1 MNSTAFPHLS
11 QPISIG
17 TLRLRNRLFVAP
29 MVHNLATESGGVT
42 ERLMDVYRKKGRG
55 GWALVMVEATHV
67 SREYSQFNRMLGIYS
82 DRQIAGLTELAE
94 AIQEGGARAGIQIM
108 HPGGLAPV
116 MWNQKQPVAP
126 SKMEMAG
133 VETKALSI
141 SEIEKIIDDF
151 AKAAL
156 RARMAGFDLVQLHG
170 AHGFLIHQFLSPF
183 CNKRDDQYGEP
194 GAFAFEIIR
203 RVREA
208 VGHRFPLSMRISGEE
223 YMGEGDADLEHMKS
237 LAPLLVEAGLDCL
250 DVSAGS
256 TAGSVDWIGQPIY
269 FPRGCIV
276 HLAEAIK
283 SIVNVPVVTAG
294 RINDPK
300 LADNIVSRGRAD
312 IVSIGRGAL
321 ADPDFARKSLE
332 GRKKDIR
339 RCTACALGCL
349 RVGMTGTMCTLN
361 YEVGRWRSEYE
372 MVPSLRSKKIMVIG
386 GGVGG
391 MEVARV
397 ATLRGHQVLL
407 YEKGEALG
415 GRVNSM
421 ASAIPRVQTRD
432 LRLCIG
438 WLKRQMENLEIP
450 VMLGTEVTSSLV
462 EKERPDVVVLAT
474 GSVLRLPEIP
484 GIQQENVITIDDYL
498 VDRRETGERVVIIGG
513 QHGSEVA
520 LSLARRGKRVTIME
534 ERGAI
539 ALAPYLLAR
548 RAALLKYIHEAG
560 IEVLTRTGLKEINN
574 GGVVVID
581 REGNERAIEAD
592 TVLFALDRSPDDAL
606 EERLKDKVPVI
617 HKVGDC
623 HRPLHTLHAFHSAN
637 RIARLI

>member
-1 MNSTAFPHLS
+1 MNSTVYPNLS

-17 TLRLRNRLFVAP
+17 RLRFNNRLFVAP
-29 MVHNLATESGGVT
+29 MVHNLATESGDVT
-42 ERLMDVYRKKGRG
+42 ERLVDVYRKKGRG

-67 SREYSQFNRMLGIYS
+67 SQEYSQFNRMLGIYS

-94 AIQEGGARAGIQIM
+94 AIQEGDARAGIQIM

-126 SKMEMAG
+126 SKMKMAG

-156 RARMAGFDLVQLHG
+156 RVRMAGFDMVQLHG

-194 GAFAFEIIR
+194 GAFALEIIR
-203 RVREA
+203 RVRET
-208 VGHRFPLSMRISGEE
+208 VGARFPVSMRISGEE
-223 YMGEGDADLEHMKS
+223 YMGEGDADLEHMKR

-256 TAGSVDWIGQPIY
+256 TAGSGDWIGQPIY

-283 SIVNVPVVTAG
+283 SVVNVPVVTAG

-300 LADNIVSRGRAD
+300 LAENIVSRGRAD

-321 ADPDFARKSLE
+321 ADPDFARKALG
-332 GRKKDIR
+332 GRDRDIR
-339 RCTACALGCL
+339 QCTACYIGCA
-349 RVGMTGTMCTLN
+349 RIAMTGTMCTLN

-372 MVPSLRSKKIMVIG
+372 IRPAAQPRKIMVIG

-391 MEVARV
+391 MEVARA
-397 ATLRGHQVLL
+397 ATLRGHQVSL

-415 GRVNSM
+415 GRVSSM
-421 ASAIPRVQTRD
+421 ASKIPRVQTRD
-432 LRLCIG
+432 LRLCVG
-438 WLKRQMENLEIP
+438 WLKRQMKNLEIP
-450 VMLGTEVTSSLV
+450 VMLETEVTPSLV
-462 EKERPDVVVLAT
+462 EKEKPGVVVLAT
-474 GSVLRLPEIP
+474 GSVLILPQLP
-484 GIQQENVITIDDYL
+484 GVDKGNVLTIDDYL
-498 VDRRETGERVVIIGG
+498 IDGKEIGERVVIIGG

-539 ALAPYLLAR
+539 ALAPYLLSR
-548 RAALLKYIHEAG
+548 RGVLLKYISEAG
-560 IEVLTRTGLKEINN
+560 IEVLTRTGLKEINQR
-574 GGVVVID
+574 GVIVVD
-581 REGNERAIEAD
+581 GEGNERSKEAD
-592 TVLFALDRSPDDAL
+592 SVLFALDRSPDDAL
-606 EERLKDKVPVI
+606 EERLKEKVPEI